1 MNAQNTDQTPPVRPR
16 RRREMRKSAR
26 VAERAAR
33 LAITFGGVGTIL
45 AVSLIFVFLFSVAM
59 PLFGSADL
67 DVAAIHAADTDG
79 EGREVIHG
87 GVDEYGRLLWMLE
100 SNGRLSLSSV
110 ADGRPVAELDLAGAS
125 GAPTAHAM
133 EPGTER
139 IVLGFADG
147 TARIGEI
154 GVTSSL
160 ETEDSL
166 PEGAHSARGA
176 DGMCVFEGAFYEWL
190 PTKGLVRVSR
200 LNADLGDPIEVSA
213 GVELRLVDRTQLAGG
228 EERLVAYSADG
239 NLGVYSLRAR
249 RNLLTGETTYKVRT
263 SQLPDVADGE
273 SGEPS
278 RLLLSGN
285 GASAYLAWEDGHVRH
300 YDVRDMDAP
309 KLLETVELTA
319 GRAKLTAMKFLLGS
333 TTLLVGDEQ
342 GTLRAWFPVRSETGF
357 ELVEAH
363 EIDCLEDPITTI
375 ASSGRSRMVVVG
387 DAAGRV
393 AAVQVTT
400 NEVIAISDAQQPVQA
415 AAISPKEDLLVAFG
429 AEGSAVWEL
438 DVAFPEATAS
448 ALFGRVWYEGYPEPG
463 FTWQSTGG
471 TDSFEP
477 KLSLMPL
484 IYGTLKATLYSM
496 LFGAPIAILAAI
508 YSAEFLA
515 AKTRASLKSLI
526 EIMAGLPSVVLGF
539 LAALVFAPFVQ
550 DELAGVLLCF
560 LCVPA
565 CLLIGAQ
572 LLRFMPRTMELRLE
586 GTPRLLLAALSLP
599 LGILLARVLS
609 GPVEAAIFGGDLL
622 AWLDG
627 RVGGSEPGW
636 AILFLPVFGALSV
649 LVNRRSI
656 EPRLREA
663 SVEWSRSRAAFVGL
677 VVFIGLA
684 TATFVASWLMGS
696 LVAWMGGDLRTA
708 GGLSPM
714 GTYVQRNS
722 LVVGFVM
729 GFAIIPV
736 IYTLSEDALSSVPNH
751 LRLASFATGATRW
764 QTAAR
769 VVVPTAASGI
779 FSALMVGLGR
789 AVGETMIVLMAT
801 GNTPVM
807 EMNLFNGLRTLSA
820 NIAVELPEAVKDS
833 THYRTL
839 FLAALTL
846 FAMTF
851 VVNTLAETVR
861 QHFRKRAHQL

>member
-1 MNAQNTDQTPPVRPR
+1 
-16 RRREMRKSAR
+16 
-26 VAERAAR
+26 
-33 LAITFGGVGTIL
+33 
-45 AVSLIFVFLFSVAM
+45 
-59 PLFGSADL
+59 
-67 DVAAIHAADTDG
+67 
-79 EGREVIHG
+79 
-87 GVDEYGRLLWMLE
+87 
-100 SNGRLSLSSV
+100 
-110 ADGRPVAELDLAGAS
+110 
-125 GAPTAHAM
+125 M

-139 IVLGFADG
+139 IVLGFGDG

-154 GVTSSL
+154 GVLSSL
-160 ETEDSL
+160 ETEDEI
-166 PEGAHSARGA
+166 PAGALATKGA
-176 DGMCVFEGAFYEWL
+176 DGHCVFEEAFYEWL

-200 LNADLGDPIEVSA
+200 LNAALGEPIEVNP
-213 GVELRLVDRTQLAGG
+213 GVELQLVDRSQLAGG
-228 EERLVAYSADG
+228 EEKLVAFSADG
-239 NLGVYSLRAR
+239 TLGVYSLRAR

-263 SQLPDVADGE
+263 SQIPEAVTGDDAR
-273 SGEPS
+273 PS

-285 GASAYLAWEDGHVRH
+285 GASAYLAWENGQVRH

-309 KLLETVELTA
+309 KLIETVELTA
-319 GRAKLTAMKFLLGS
+319 GRAKLTAMDFLLGS
-333 TTLLVGDEQ
+333 TTLLVGDDH
-342 GTLRAWFPVRSETGF
+342 GTLRAWFPVRDDDGLT
-357 ELVEAH
+357 LVEAH
-363 EIDCLEDPITTI
+363 EIDCLDDAITTI
-375 ASSGRSRMVVVG
+375 ASSGRSRIVMVG

-400 NEVIAISDAQQPVQA
+400 NEVLARSDARQPVQA
-415 AAISPKEDLLVAFG
+415 AAISPKEDLAVAFG
-429 AEGSAVWEL
+429 AQGSAVWQL
-438 DVAFPEATAS
+438 DVAFPEATFG
-448 ALFGRVWYEGYPEPG
+448 ALFGKVWYEGYPEPG
-463 FTWQSTGG
+463 YTWQSTGG

-484 IYGTLKATLYSM
+484 IYGTLKATFYSM

-508 YSAEFLA
+508 YSSEFLA
-515 AKTRASLKSLI
+515 ARTRASLKSLI

-550 DELAGVLLCF
+550 DNLLGVLLCF

-565 CLLIGAQ
+565 VLLLLGQ
-572 LLRFMPRTMELRLE
+572 LLRFVPRTVELRLQ
-586 GTPRLLLAALSLP
+586 GTPRLLIAVLSLP
-599 LGILLARVLS
+599 LGILLARALS
-609 GPVEAAIFGGDLL
+609 APVADGFFGGDLL

-627 RVGGSEPGW
+627 RVGGAAPGW
-636 AILFLPVFGALSV
+636 TILLLPVFGVGAV
-649 LVNRRSI
+649 IANRRFV

-663 SVEWSRSRAAFVGL
+663 SVEWSRTRTAAAGL
-677 VVFIGLA
+677 GIFLFLSLLTLLGAWIA
-684 TATFVASWLMGS
+684 GS
-696 LVAWMGGDLRTA
+696 LIAWMGGDLRSA
-708 GGLSPM
+708 GGLSPI
-714 GTYVQRNS
+714 GTYVQRSS

-851 VVNTLAETVR
+851 VVNTLAESVR

>member
-1 MNAQNTDQTPPVRPR
+1 MSLQDRADTPEMRPR

-26 VAERAAR
+26 VAETAAR
-33 LAITFGGVGTIL
+33 TAITLGGVGTIL
-45 AVSLIFVFLFSVAM
+45 AVSLIFVFLFSVAV

-67 DVAAIHAADTDG
+67 EIKAAHIVTGAEHDQAI
-79 EGREVIHG
+79 IHG
-87 GVDEYGRLLWMLE
+87 GVDEYGRLLWTL
-100 SNGRLSLSSV
+100 R
-110 ADGRPVAELDLAGAS
+110 ADGSLNLTTIDGGEAVAGLNLAGAS
-125 GAPTAHAM
+125 GAPSAHAM
-133 EPGTER
+133 EPGTDR

-154 GVTSSL
+154 GVESAL
-160 ETEDSL
+160 VTESEL
-166 PEGAHSARGA
+166 PTGALSARSA
-176 DGMCVFEGAFYEWL
+176 DGHCVFEEAFYEWM
-190 PTKGLVRVSR
+190 PTAHLVRVSR
-200 LNADLGDPIEVSA
+200 LKTDLGDPIEINP
-213 GVELRLVDRTQLAGG
+213 GVELLLVDRSQLAGG
-228 EERLVAYSADG
+228 EERLVAFSADQT
-239 NLGVYSLRAR
+239 LGVYSLRAR

-263 SQLPDVADGE
+263 SQVPNIALK
-273 SGEPS
+273 SGATPS

-285 GASAYLAWEDGHVRH
+285 GASAYLAWEDGRVRH
-300 YDVRDMDAP
+300 YDVRDMDEPRLA
-309 KLLETVELTA
+309 ETVELTA

-342 GTLRAWFPVRSETGF
+342 GTLRAWFPVRNDDGLN
-357 ELVEAH
+357 LVEAH
-363 EIDCLEDPITTI
+363 AIHCLDHAITEI
-375 ASSGRSRMVVVG
+375 ASSGRSRLVVVG
-387 DAAGRV
+387 DVAGRV
-393 AAVQVTT
+393 AAVQITT
-400 NEVIAISDAQQPVQA
+400 NEVIAVSDAKQSVQA
-415 AAISPKEDLLVAFG
+415 AAISPKEDLLAAFG
-429 AEGSAVWEL
+429 ANGSTVWQL
-438 DVAFPEATAS
+438 DLAFPEATAG
-448 ALFGRVWYEGYPEPG
+448 ALFGKVWYEGYPEPDY
-463 FTWQSTGG
+463 TWQSTGG

-508 YSAEFLA
+508 YSSEFLA
-515 AKTRASLKSLI
+515 AKTRAALKSLI

-550 DELAGVLLCF
+550 DQLIGVLLCF
-560 LCVPA
+560 LTVPA
-565 CLLIGAQ
+565 SLLAGAQ
-572 LLRFMPRTMELRLE
+572 LLRFLPRTAELRLE
-586 GTPRLLLAALSLP
+586 GTPRLLLSVLALP
-599 LGILLARVLS
+599 IGIFFARMLSTPIEDLL
-609 GPVEAAIFGGDLL
+609 FGGDLL

-627 RVGGSEPGW
+627 RVGNPGAGW
-636 AILFLPVFGALSV
+636 GILSLPLIGALAV
-649 LVNRRSI
+649 LINRRSI

-663 SVEWSRSRAAFVGL
+663 SLDWSRTRSAAVG
-677 VVFIGLA
+677 VAVFFALSIFTLFGA
-684 TATFVASWLMGS
+684 WLMGS
-696 LVAWMGGDLRTA
+696 FIAWMGGDLRSA
-708 GGLSPM
+708 GGFSPI

>member
-1 MNAQNTDQTPPVRPR
+1 MNTQNTDLTQNATPR

-26 VAERAAR
+26 VAERVAR
-33 LAITFGGVGTIL
+33 LAITLGGVGTIL
-45 AVSLIFVFLFSVAM
+45 AVCLIFVFLFSVAV

-67 DVAAIHAADTDG
+67 DVAAVHASGSQAVA
-79 EGREVIHG
+79 REVIHG
-87 GVDEYGRLLWMLE
+87 GVDEYGRLLWMLQDD
-100 SNGRLSLSSV
+100 GLLSLTSV
-110 ADGRPVAELDLAGAS
+110 ADGAAVDQLDLSGTT

-154 GVTSSL
+154 GVSSSL
-160 ETEDSL
+160 EAEDSI
-166 PEGAHSARGA
+166 PVGAHEARGA
-176 DGMCVFEGAFYEWL
+176 GDFCVFEGAFYEWL
-190 PTKGLVRVSR
+190 PTEGLVRVSR
-200 LNADLGDPIEVSA
+200 LNADLGEPIEVNA
-213 GVELRLVDRTQLAGG
+213 GVALQLVDRSQLAGG

-249 RNLLTGETTYKVRT
+249 RNLLTGETTYKVRNA
-263 SQLPDVADGE
+263 QLPDVAAGVG
-273 SGEPS
+273 SQPS
-278 RLLLSGN
+278 RLLLSGS
-285 GASAYLAWEDGHVRH
+285 GASVYLAWEDGRVRH

-309 KLLETVELTA
+309 QLLETVELTA
-319 GRAKLTAMKFLLGS
+319 GRAKLTAMSFLLGS

-342 GTLRAWFPVRSETGF
+342 GTLRAWFPVRSETSF

-363 EIDCLEDPITTI
+363 EIDCLDDPITTI

-387 DAAGRV
+387 DAGGRV
-393 AAVQVTT
+393 AAVQITT
-400 NEVIAISDAQQPVQA
+400 NEVIAISDAEQPVQA

-429 AEGSAVWEL
+429 AEGSAVWSL
-438 DVAFPEATAS
+438 DVGFPEATTS
-448 ALFGRVWYEGYPEPG
+448 ALFGKVWYEGYPDPG

-471 TDSFEP
+471 TDAFEP

-515 AKTRASLKSLI
+515 AKTRAALKSLI

-550 DELAGVLLCF
+550 AELAGVLLCF

-565 CLLIGAQ
+565 CLLLGAQ
-572 LLRFMPRTMELRLE
+572 LLRFMPRTLELRLE
-586 GTPRLLLAALSLP
+586 GTPRLLIAALSLP
-599 LGILLARVLS
+599 LGILLARGLA
-609 GPVEAAIFGGDLL
+609 GPVEAGFFGGDLL

-627 RVGGSEPGW
+627 RVGGSAPGW
-636 AILFLPVFGALSV
+636 AVLFLPVLGALSV
-649 LVNRRSI
+649 LFNRRTI

-663 SVEWSRSRAAFVGL
+663 SLEWSRQRTALAGLGVFVGL
-677 VVFIGLA
+677 ALLSLVG
-684 TATFVASWLMGS
+684 SWLMGS

-708 GGLSPM
+708 GGFSPL

-820 NIAVELPEAVKDS
+820 NIAVELPEAVKNS

-851 VVNTLAETVR
+851 VVNTLAESVR

>member
-1 MNAQNTDQTPPVRPR
+1 
-16 RRREMRKSAR
+16 MRKSAR
-26 VAERAAR
+26 VAENAAR
-33 LAITFGGVGTIL
+33 LAITLGGIGTIM
-45 AVSLIFVFLFSVAM
+45 AVSLIFVFLFSVAV
-59 PLFGSADL
+59 PLFGSADFE
-67 DVAAIHAADTDG
+67 VAAVHAS
-79 EGREVIHG
+79 EGSDEAHDVIHG
-87 GVDEYGRLLWMLE
+87 GVDEYGRLLWTLRGD
-100 SNGRLSLSSV
+100 GRLSLMTV
-110 ADGRPVAELDLAGAS
+110 ADGSRVAEFDLAGAA

-139 IVLGFADG
+139 IVLGFHDG

-154 GVTSSL
+154 GVRSTL
-160 ETEDSL
+160 ETEDAI
-166 PEGAHSARGA
+166 PEGAHALRNAEGT
-176 DGMCVFEGAFYEWL
+176 CVFEEAFYEWL

-200 LNADLGDPIEVSA
+200 LNAALGEPIEVNP
-213 GVELRLVDRTQLAGG
+213 GVELSLVDRSQLAGG
-228 EERLVAYSADG
+228 EEKLVAFSADG
-239 NLGVYSLRAR
+239 TLGVYSLRAR

-263 SQLPDVADGE
+263 SQIPDAVAGT
-273 SGEPS
+273 GARPS

-285 GASAYLAWEDGHVRH
+285 GASAYLAWESGQVRH

-309 KLLETVELTA
+309 SLVETVELTA
-319 GRAKLTAMKFLLGS
+319 GRAKLTAMSFLLGS
-333 TTLLVGDEQ
+333 TTLLVGDEV
-342 GTLRAWFPVRSETGF
+342 GTLRAWFPVRDERGLA
-357 ELVEAH
+357 LVEAH
-363 EIDCLEDPITTI
+363 EIDCLDHPITTI
-375 ASSGRSRMVVVG
+375 SSSGRSRLVMVG
-387 DAAGRV
+387 DAGGRV

-400 NEVIAISDAQQPVQA
+400 NEVLARSDARQPVQA
-415 AAISPKEDLLVAFG
+415 AAISPKEDLAVAFG
-429 AEGSAVWEL
+429 AQGSAVWQL
-438 DVAFPEATAS
+438 DVAFPEATAA

-484 IYGTLKATLYSM
+484 IYGTLKATFYSM

-508 YSAEFLA
+508 YSSEFLA
-515 AKTRASLKSLI
+515 ARTRAALKSLI

-550 DELAGVLLCF
+550 DQLTGVLLCF

-565 CLLIGAQ
+565 SLLLGAQ
-572 LLRFMPRTMELRLE
+572 FLRFVPRSVELRLE
-586 GTPRLLLAALSLP
+586 GTPRLLLAVLSLP
-599 LGILLARVLS
+599 LGILLARALS
-609 GPVEAAIFGGDLL
+609 APVESAFFGGDLL

-627 RVGGSEPGW
+627 RTGGAAPGW
-636 AILFLPVFGALSV
+636 TILLLPVFGAVAV
-649 LVNRRSI
+649 LFNRRVV
-656 EPRLREA
+656 EPRVREA
-663 SVEWSRSRAAFVGL
+663 SIDWSRSRTAAAGL
-677 VVFIGLA
+677 GVFLLLA
-684 TATFVASWLMGS
+684 VLTVLGAWITGS
-696 LVAWMGGDLRTA
+696 LIAWMGGDLRSA
-708 GGLSPM
+708 GGLSPL

-851 VVNTLAETVR
+851 VVNTLAESVR